1 MITPQ
6 KPKGTMEDMD
16 AENDKCDKSL
26 TPEVEWVS
34 QSVTPDAA
42 LHTVEPSLSNVVVLN
57 IFMKIMKIV
66 PINYIG
72 YGKLE
77 KFT

>member
-6 KPKGTMEDMD
+6 KPKGTLEDMD

-26 TPEVEWVS
+26 TPEGEWVS

-42 LHTVEPSLSNVVVLN
+42 LHTEEPTLSNVSVLN

-66 PINYIG
+66 PISYIR
-72 YGKLE
+72 YGK
-77 KFT
+77 T